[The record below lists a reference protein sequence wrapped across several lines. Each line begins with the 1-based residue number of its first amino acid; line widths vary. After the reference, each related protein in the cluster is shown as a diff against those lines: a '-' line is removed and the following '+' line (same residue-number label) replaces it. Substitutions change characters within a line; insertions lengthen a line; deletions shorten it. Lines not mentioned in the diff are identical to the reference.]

1 MIYLA
6 SPYSHPDE
14 LVQEARYKAARN
26 YVHWSLLYLEDTV
39 YSPIVHYHTLAELS
53 GLPPGFDF
61 WRKHNFRMLA
71 LASQVDVL
79 TIEGWNRSVGVA
91 AEMVEASRLGIPI
104 HEVEPV

>member
-1 MIYLA
+1 
-6 SPYSHPDE
+6 
-14 LVQEARYKAARN
+14 
-26 YVHWSLLYLEDTV
+26 
-39 YSPIVHYHTLAELS
+39 
-53 GLPPGFDF
+53 
-61 WRKHNFRMLA
+61 MLA